1 MFIQCRSAEHLS
13 TVHLTYPN
21 MRTIDDV
28 RREDAVKAML
38 VSLSNKQKNIVHR
51 IKAVIHFDSLDTHTH
66 TPDTYE
72 EVKTHWEQNK
82 YWLNPQIKILLEI
95 LLVERSVSYCN

>member
-1 MFIQCRSAEHLS
+1 
-13 TVHLTYPN
+13 
-21 MRTIDDV
+21 
-28 RREDAVKAML
+28 
-38 VSLSNKQKNIVHR
+38 
-51 IKAVIHFDSLDTHTH
+51 TH